1 MSPPAMNARKLRGA
15 VLRFVRRRA
24 LAAAVGLALV
34 APAAWI
40 EFSGRADVWWLNGL
54 ALVVGATG
62 LALFWTGL
70 VGIAPDWTDDRD

>member
-1 MSPPAMNARKLRGA
+1 MLRRLRGA
-15 VLRFVRRRA
+15 ILRFVRRRGVAMIVGA
-24 LAAAVGLALV
+24 LLV

-40 EFSGRADVWWLNGL
+40 EFGGRADAWWLDGL

-70 VGIAPDWTDDRD
+70 VGVAPDWTDDEP